1 MVGFPGMPNVLGGK
15 TETVRCV
22 IEWRDD
28 GETHTLEALMLHCE
42 RKGAKP
48 MDVVAMMTACCS
60 HEDLQYLIKEGLTDE
75 VYASLRVQAEKLET
89 SKEFSG
95 FLANSAWRGKK
106 DSKAVKNCV
115 ASWDA
120 LSHYCNVDDIVCF
133 KLLPEGLSPEERA
146 EHVAFRAEKRPTGQ
160 LILRYCES
168 RIHAIEQHTHGYN
181 VASMAWGA

>member
-1 MVGFPGMPNVLGGK
+1 MVPRGK
-15 TETVRCV
+15 AETVRCV

-133 KLLPEGLSPEERA
+133 SHCFWSAMSKAAVGVCCSAEGSRA
-146 EHVAFRAEKRPTGQ
+146 RNIT
-160 LILRYCES
+160 C
-168 RIHAIEQHTHGYN
+168 
-181 VASMAWGA
+181 

>member
-1 MVGFPGMPNVLGGK
+1 MVGFPGMPNVLGK
-15 TETVRCV
+15 TETVRCA
-22 IEWRDD
+22 IEWNDD
-28 GETHTLEALMLHCE
+28 GKTHTLEALMLHCE

-75 VYASLRVQAEKLET
+75 GYATLRELAKKLEA
-89 SKEFSG
+89 SISG

-120 LSHYCNVDDIVCF
+120 LSRYCNVDDVVCF
-133 KLLPEGLSPEERA
+133 KLIPEGLSPEERA
-146 EHVAFRAEKRPTGQ
+146 EHVAFCAENDQRVS
-160 LILRYCES
+160 LS
-168 RIHAIEQHTHGYN
+168 
-181 VASMAWGA
+181 